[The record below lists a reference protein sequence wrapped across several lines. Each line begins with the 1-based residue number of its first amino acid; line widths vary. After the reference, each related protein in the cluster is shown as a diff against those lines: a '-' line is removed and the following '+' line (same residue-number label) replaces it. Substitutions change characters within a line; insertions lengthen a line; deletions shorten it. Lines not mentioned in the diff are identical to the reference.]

1 MGVYQFKRLKQNKD
15 MYLTYLERLLL
26 KENASPGHLCV
37 TVTRCDPF
45 ALEEGAPGLV
55 VHKTPSWRGCPA
67 QPSSWKHSELLTGAQ
82 AGWPWAGTAWGCA
95 PAAEPDPGGCCV
107 LCPTHSSDFF
117 VGLQKHE
124 PNPSPALGHT
134 CSAPGVLELLGR
146 LGEVSANESHQQH
159 RSGQTHGDSHRLE
172 IWGLCLTWNQIN
184 IEQTAPELSQ

>member
-107 LCPTHSSDFF
+107 ACPTLIGFLCWFTEAWAKSFSSIRTHM
-117 VGLQKHE
+117 QRTWC
-124 PNPSPALGHT
+124 LGT
-134 CSAPGVLELLGR
+134 A
-146 LGEVSANESHQQH
+146 
-159 RSGQTHGDSHRLE
+159 GQIGWS
-172 IWGLCLTWNQIN
+172 
-184 IEQTAPELSQ
+184 LS